1 MFLIKFKS
9 FAYNIRTMHQC
20 KIIVIMGS
28 KRDFEFASQIQR
40 FIQHEK
46 FDITCEY
53 LVASAHKTPRKLL
66 ETVDKYENIS
76 GRFVFITVAGLSD
89 ALSGV
94 VAGSTK
100 YPVIACPPDSEKF
113 GWAKCFS
120 SIITPQGVSVT
131 FTPRPEN
138 AALAAL
144 KILALS
150 DRKLQEKISNYMK
163 KLRTSTDETSKEFI
177 GVKID
182 K

>member
-1 MFLIKFKS
+1 
-9 FAYNIRTMHQC
+9 MHQS

-28 KRDFEFASQIQR
+28 KRDFEFASRIQG
-40 FIQHEK
+40 FLQDEK
-46 FDITCEY
+46 FDIACEY
-53 LVASAHKTPRKLL
+53 LVASAHKTPRRLL
-66 ETVDKYENIS
+66 EVVEKYDGIS
-76 GRFVFITVAGLSD
+76 GQFVFITVAGLSD

-100 YPVIACPPDSEKF
+100 IPVIACPPDSEKY

-120 SIITPQGVSVT
+120 STITPQGVSVT

-150 DRKLQEKISNYMK
+150 DKKLQDSISNYLK
-163 KLRTSTDETSKEFI
+163 KLRTSAIEASKEFT
-177 GVKID
+177 D
-182 K
+182 ARNDER